1 MITKDIHC
9 LPVTPLS
16 KMLLSTV
23 LISKDDKRVSKN
35 KDVEAA
41 RCRVSNGYQ
50 VLMLSIDSKC
60 P

>member
-1 MITKDIHC
+1 
-9 LPVTPLS
+9 
-16 KMLLSTV
+16 MLLSAV
-23 LISKDDKRVSKN
+23 LVSEDDERVSKN

>member
-1 MITKDIHC
+1 
-9 LPVTPLS
+9 
-16 KMLLSTV
+16 V
-23 LISKDDKRVSKN
+23 LISKDNKRVSKN